1 MVRVP
6 LDLCVEEVD
15 GGVLGPLELVGVVE
29 VLASLRDRPV
39 GVVVELLVLVCTFA
53 PVKTL
58 VCTPVCVVRPRGRF
72 SG

>member
-15 GGVLGPLELVGVVE
+15 GGVLGPQELVGVVE

-39 GVVVELLVLVCTFA
+39 GVVLELLVLVCTS
-53 PVKTL
+53 
-58 VCTPVCVVRPRGRF
+58 RQ
-72 SG
+72 

>member
-15 GGVLGPLELVGVVE
+15 GGVLGPQELVGVVE

-39 GVVVELLVLVCTFA
+39 GVVLELLVLVCTFA
-53 PVKTL
+53 P
-58 VCTPVCVVRPRGRF
+58 
-72 SG
+72 